1 MQVTLKSKVRPVQVG
16 DVIRS
21 LDFPGRFDCY
31 MIGLVVD
38 ADEENIRCRGIA
50 RVWSGQ
56 SERLDREFTTVQ
68 PGVHFMDKNQP
79 GRIEIVG

>member
-1 MQVTLKSKVRPVQVG
+1 MTVQLTSRVRPVQVG

-50 RVWSGQ
+50 RVWAGQ
-56 SERLDREFTTVQ
+56 SEGMDREFTTVQ
-68 PGVHFMDKNQP
+68 PGVHFMDQTQP